1 MAPKEHELCE
11 VCKIAHGEM
20 TRRVESLEKNER
32 TFNDFMAWWDRG
44 GIGEK
49 IEDAVQTARK
59 MVFLNKVF
67 FALMALAGTAAGIYK
82 ALH

>member
-11 VCKIAHGEM
+11 VCRITHGEL
-20 TRRVESLEKNER
+20 TRRVEGLEKNER

-49 IEDAVQTARK
+49 IEDAVQTARQ
-59 MVFLNKVF
+59 MVFLNKVI
-67 FALMALAGTAAGIYK
+67 FAGIGLLVSAAGIYK